1 MKIIITGASSFIG
14 KALIQTLYTQGHEIT
29 AVFRTSPET
38 GIFPPVGERF
48 LTQTLS
54 MAEYPMITGQ
64 YDAFIHLAWAGIRGP
79 ERMDAQL
86 QANNVRYSLATLDA
100 AVRTGC
106 KQYMFAGSQAEYSV
120 PTASNTV
127 VQTASATDYGSGKL
141 AFFSQASDFC
151 ATHGLRLTVPRLFS
165 VYGENDYPGSLVI
178 STLRRMLAN
187 EDCPLTTCEQ
197 LWDFLYIGDVVEAM
211 VSLLTHSNAEGVY
224 DIGYGVLKPLKTYI
238 LEMAAVTQT
247 KSRLLFGA
255 IPAKHITAIPRCPRI
270 DAIRNATGWQPKTT
284 FCEGILQTAVS
295 LGMRREI

>member
-1 MKIIITGASSFIG
+1 MKIIVTGASSFIG
-14 KALIQTLYTQGHEIT
+14 KALIRELYTQGHDIT
-29 AVFRTSPET
+29 AVFRDSSDTSA
-38 GIFPPVGERF
+38 FPPIGERF
-48 LTQTLS
+48 HSQTLS
-54 MAEYPMITGQ
+54 MSQYQMITGQ

-120 PTASNTV
+120 TTASEGV
-127 VQTASATDYGSGKL
+127 GQTAPVSTYGSSKL
-141 AFFSQASDFC
+141 AFFTHASDFC
-151 ATHGLRLTVPRLFS
+151 ASHGLRITEPRLFS

-197 LWDFLYIGDVVEAM
+197 LWDFLYISNAVEALI
-211 VSLLTHSNAEGVY
+211 SLLMHSSANGVY
-224 DIGYGVLKPLKTYI
+224 DIGYGALKPLKAYI

-247 KSRLLFGA
+247 QSRLLFGA
-255 IPAKHITAIPRCPRI
+255 IPAKHIIEIPRSPNI
-270 DAIRNATGWQPKTT
+270 DTIRNATGWQPKTP
-284 FCEGILQTAVS
+284 FRDGILQTAIS
-295 LGMRREI
+295 LGLRREI